1 MTRTK
6 KTPSSKSISIED
18 VARESGVS
26 ITTVSRVIN
35 KVGTVKEKN
44 RAKVMSVVKDL
55 KFQPSIFA
63 QRLATGKTNVVALVI
78 PRYEGVF
85 YSFYGL
91 EVIRG
96 VGTLCEALKLDL
108 LLHLT
113 DTPFWNQDMV
123 GTVGTKRRGAKVTRS
138 ARTLGKP
145 SMPMKAT
152 SCLLRI

>member
-78 PRYEGVF
+78 PVNGMGFPPETVTCFFFVNDTKCIGASARSDDVF
-85 YSFYGL
+85 QRSLFHLGKQ
-91 EVIRG
+91 VRG
-96 VGTLCEALKLDL
+96 VKLFSPDL
-108 LLHLT
+108 FH
-113 DTPFWNQDMV
+113 
-123 GTVGTKRRGAKVTRS
+123 TRS
-138 ARTLGKP
+138 
-145 SMPMKAT
+145 
-152 SCLLRI
+152 

>member
-113 DTPFWNQDMV
+113 DTRTPLNLR
-123 GTVGTKRRGAKVTRS
+123 KRAE
-138 ARTLGKP
+138 
-145 SMPMKAT
+145 
-152 SCLLRI
+152 